1 MSINYCSAALFLGDP
16 YNIMHLKASVILSY
30 QSAQKKRRNV
40 DLFRSSAGEINQEIN
55 RELRISDNIR
65 AQS

>member
-1 MSINYCSAALFLGDP
+1 MYCSTALFLGDP
-16 YNIMHLKASVILSY
+16 HNIMRLKASVILSY
-30 QSAQKKRRNV
+30 QSAQKKKRRRV
-40 DLFRSSAGEINQEIN
+40 DLFRSSAGEIKQEIN

>member
-16 YNIMHLKASVILSY
+16 HNIMYLKASVILSY
-30 QSAQKKRRNV
+30 QSAQKKRQNV
-40 DLFRSSAGEINQEIN
+40 YLFRSSAGEINQEIN
-55 RELRISDNIR
+55 RELRISNSIR